1 MASFS
6 ASGVFAGRPVV
17 AVVALALVGLAHA
30 PPVQAVGA
38 ILADG
43 TIRTAPSGM
52 AAENNVSDTVEAA
65 LSVHW

>member
-1 MASFS
+1 M
-6 ASGVFAGRPVV
+6 FAGRAVV
-17 AVVALALVGLAHA
+17 AVVALALVGLVHA
-30 PPVQAVGA
+30 AAVQTVGA

-43 TIRTAPSGM
+43 TVRTAPSGM